1 MVFINYKYQ
10 MNKNKGF
17 LLNDPYL
24 HMDKQWIILIKT
36 ESGHH
41 IQPDSS
47 KIYNSLNDAEREL
60 HKLNQ
65 RNIFWPDQ
73 YIIKSFIF
81 DK

>member
-1 MVFINYKYQ
+1 LVFINYKYQ